1 MTATVLPALGHF
13 AIEALF
19 TDLLVA
25 LEGRSRADLEPRWT
39 AFERALAEH
48 FALEERTVLADL
60 LAARPRE
67 ARLFM
72 EEHRYLRG
80 RLAQLGATLP
90 DVPVETARTFFDEL
104 RAHGQHEERVLARW
118 AESSSFVSG
127 PRKPSQTDRY

>member
-1 MTATVLPALGHF
+1 MPATVLPALGHF

-19 TDLLVA
+19 ADLLVA
-25 LEGRSRADLEPRWT
+25 IEGRSRADLEPLWT
-39 AFERALAEH
+39 EFERALTEH

-67 ARLFM
+67 ARIFL

-80 RLAQLGATLP
+80 RLAHLGATLP

-118 AESSSFVSG
+118 AESSSFLSST
-127 PRKPSQTDRY
+127 RKSSRTDP

>member
-1 MTATVLPALGHF
+1 MPAIVFPALGHV

-19 TDLLVA
+19 GQLLVA
-25 LEGRSRADLEPRWT
+25 IEARSHADLEPLWT
-39 AFERALAEH
+39 EFERALSEH

-67 ARLFM
+67 ARIFL
-72 EEHRYLRG
+72 EEHRYLRS
-80 RLAQLGATLP
+80 RLAQVGAMLP
-90 DVPVETARTFFDEL
+90 DVSLATARTFFDEL

-127 PRKPSQTDRY
+127 ARKPWRTDP